1 MFIFNHYINN
11 RILRILLITLLIFC
25 MVFGGVL
32 LEYSHAIVWTF
43 PAIEVCA
50 TILVACGVI
59 AATDS
64 DLEAVATSFY
74 RSLDVATMGDVNSI
88 VDAYTTAGA
97 DRFTFKVTKSIL
109 SAIGSWFA
117 SQECTGFEQVENTF
131 LGGFTVAGLTN
142 ATFQGIDCSSI
153 YLPNLGANA
162 YYDGYD
168 KYGSWGAA
176 SEALLLPIT
185 TSFPLLNKPFY
196 YYSNGSGSGW
206 FLISYDNGAYT
217 LYISNAAG
225 DKLHVFSTA
234 SVAGITYNDYNSS
247 SHPNT
252 MDIYKYVFIFGT
264 LTMYLPLN
272 YSGTE
277 GNITSFPNTNV
288 KSDTTYFPQ
297 EVVDAAGG
305 TTTFPS
311 NTASKPLTTE
321 TPLTIPAEGVNSTT
335 IPSDVRTDAD
345 SPPID
350 VPLDIPGWLSKIW
363 DGVCAI
369 PDAIAGGI
377 TAIVDAVG
385 DVTGSIA
392 DTLTNFFNPSEFKLD
407 FSKFKVG
414 LTEVFPFCIPFDFV
428 KAIKLLATD
437 SSGFSFDIDLKTTWF
452 TIDHTVDLKPFRIP
466 ILFFRFICDFWFGY
480 ILISRTRDWIKW

>member
-1 MFIFNHYINN
+1 MYIFNHYINN
-11 RILRILLITLLIFC
+11 RILRILLIALLIFC
-25 MVFGGVL
+25 MVFGAFMVQYSYADLVL
-32 LEYSHAIVWTF
+32 V
-43 PAIEVCA
+43 PAIAVCA
-50 TILVACGVI
+50 TLLVACGVMS
-59 AATDS
+59 ATDT
-64 DLEAVATSFY
+64 DLQAVATAFHN
-74 RSLDVATMGDVNSI
+74 SLAGQALTDVQTIAMEYGLVGSDK
-88 VDAYTTAGA
+88 
-97 DRFTFKVTKSIL
+97 FTFKATK
-109 SAIGSWFA
+109 AVVNAVADWFA
-117 SQECTGFEQVENTF
+117 SQDWTGFEAVGNTF
-131 LGGFTVAGLTN
+131 LGGFTVAGLCN
-142 ATFQGIDCSSI
+142 AQFQGIDCSSI

-168 KYGSWGAA
+168 KYGSWKAA

-185 TSFPLLNKPFY
+185 TSFPLLDKPFY
-196 YYSNGSGSGW
+196 YYANGSGSGW
-206 FLISYDNGAYT
+206 RLISYDNGAYT
-217 LYISNAAG
+217 LYNSNASG
-225 DKLHVFSTA
+225 EKLGIYTTA
-234 SVAGITYNDYNSS
+234 TVAGITYNNYNDS
-247 SHPNT
+247 SHPIT
-252 MDIYKYVFIFGT
+252 MDEYKYLFIFGT
-264 LTMYLPLN
+264 LTMFLPLN

-277 GNITSFPNTNV
+277 GSVTTFPNTSV
-288 KSDTTYFPQ
+288 KSDTTYFPK

-321 TPLTIPAEGVNSTT
+321 TPLTIPETGVNSTT
-335 IPSDVRTDAD
+335 MPGDVRTDAD
-345 SPPID
+345 SPSID
-350 VPLDIPGWLSKIW
+350 VPLDTPGWLSKIW

-369 PDAIAGGI
+369 PDAIVGGV

-385 DVTGSIA
+385 DVAGSIA
-392 DTLTNFFNPSEFKLD
+392 DTLSDFFNPSEFKLD

-428 KAIKLLATD
+428 RAIKLLATD